1 MSEELVERF
10 KAGDDAAFEALFNAH
25 RPAALR
31 VARTFFKS
39 EADQEDAVQEA
50 YIAVLLGIDGFTGGN
65 FEAWLVRIVQNKC
78 RDLAR
83 KKKRD
88 PLGQRLG
95 STSKAAEYAE
105 EAEEAELMALAAED
119 DDHHPR
125 AHVDLEEEVRR
136 REEVTA
142 VPGDQPAVVAAV
154 YLAALAYPERTKA
167 AHARRDRLLVALAHA
182 ADRQGRALGLKS
194 PNRLTL
200 PAANTRNTLNLA
212 GKRLDRRLTA
222 ARVAV
227 RLFAGWRQPTGE
239 PWTLGAVLAG
249 QRSKGSWHRDIWQA
263 TLPALHLAWAL
274 RPVVDIERRYPSM
287 TSEAVLALLLEPA
300 WAIPAVN
307 KAERMAEILPQL
319 LAKATGQALVPLTLR
334 TRLTLQ
340 I

>member
-1 MSEELVERF
+1 MSEELVKRF

-50 YIAVLLGIDGFTGGN
+50 YIAVLLGIDGFAGGN

-78 RDLAR
+78 RDLLR
-83 KKKRD
+83 KKKSD
-88 PLGQRLG
+88 PIGQRLG

-105 EAEEAELMALAAED
+105 EAELMALAAED
-119 DDHHPR
+119 DDHDPR
-125 AHVDLEEEVRR
+125 AHVDVEEEVRR

-142 VPGDQPAVVAAV
+142 VPGDQPAVVAAM
-154 YLAALAYPERTKA
+154 YLAALAYPQHNKA
-167 AHARRDRLLVALAHA
+167 AHTRRDRLLMALAHA

-200 PAANTRNTLNLA
+200 PAANTRNTVNLA

-274 RPVVDIERRYPSM
+274 RPVVDVERRYPAM
-287 TSEAVLALLLEPA
+287 TSKAMLALLLEPE
-300 WAIPAVN
+300 WALPAVD
-307 KAERMAEILPQL
+307 KAERMAELLPQL
-319 LAKATGQALVPLTLR
+319 LTKATGQALVPLNLR